1 MSWSNNFFSRQ
12 SAGKAASNYASKFNK
27 INEGIVDSYDFNYF
41 DVTSGKLEKN
51 EIRSN
56 NNLLNP
62 NEFAKYWQTGKHQN
76 YLIFNGDDID
86 GDKVN
91 DMIAVNPAGQVVG
104 FNERYIVPA
113 GETPYKRAYYAQD
126 KDKRA
131 KQSYQQFLETQSN
144 IPEWKKLD
152 KFKENRSKALHKV
165 IATYLAQELNA
176 VGASSKEI
184 EIISKRLID
193 LISSTFFA
201 ADVPSYQIKVIKG
214 APEFKKV
221 LNENVNLETLPTYL
235 PEGEKANIAQG
246 MLMSIRGYYDGGL
259 QTQLKAYLD
268 QIPGNRLDKDA
279 AHQLYT
285 QLLAKSAA
293 NKLYKEFG
301 ITPMYLVEHPE
312 QATKFQTA
320 VKNRM
325 TELDAK
331 NQMEEI
337 KAFNASG

>member
-1 MSWSNNFFSRQ
+1 MTWTTNFFGKQ

-193 LISSTFFA
+193 LISSTLFA
-201 ADVPSYQIKVIKG
+201 ADVPLYQIKAIKG

-221 LNENVNLETLPTYL
+221 LNENVNVSTLPKYL
-235 PEGEKANIAQG
+235 PAGEKTNTAQR
-246 MLMSIRGYYDGGL
+246 MLLSVRGYNDGGFIASF
-259 QTQLKAYLD
+259 KAYLD
-268 QIPGNRLDKDA
+268 KMPGNRLSKEA
-279 AHQLYT
+279 AQNLYA

-301 ITPMYLVEHPE
+301 ITPMYLVEYPDK
-312 QATKFQTA
+312 ATEFKEA
-320 VKNRM
+320 VEKKM
-325 TELDAK
+325 DELDAK

-337 KAFNASG
+337 KAFNASK